1 MNATQTQRPVEA
13 SQTTVTG
20 ARPRVHTSVYNA
32 GDILFLSTVGQPT
45 VTKTRN
51 PNPKQEG

>member
-32 GDILFLSTVGQPT
+32 GDILFTVGCPT